1 MYNVIF
7 LQKFKRKQDILTF
20 SILRRKN
27 TFCSVL
33 KSWFFYHYFFIVKKE
48 QKLITIIKFQC
59 MYKII
64 ISWFQFTSTFGCKA
78 YQCQISGRIGWLG
91 KSSSWTFGPYFELAI
106 NITSRTQNCIASS
119 RSFAQHL
126 FPVPKSHDSS
136 FPRNSSYF
144 KLIRYICIFS
154 LVLTKKYS
162 FILF

>member
-1 MYNVIF
+1 MI
-7 LQKFKRKQDILTF
+7 
-20 SILRRKN
+20 
-27 TFCSVL
+27 
-33 KSWFFYHYFFIVKKE
+33 KKT
-48 QKLITIIKFQC
+48 QIKFFSRQISV
-59 MYKII
+59 YKII

-91 KSSSWTFGPYFELAI
+91 KSPSWTFGPYFELAI

-144 KLIRYICIFS
+144 KLIRYFCIFS

-162 FILF
+162 FILFLDSFQLKPNAAIGLIKGAALLISNMPYDR